1 MTDPTTTEVEGDIGQ
16 KMNRIQEIIAQIE
29 DGEISLDRAKQLRDE
44 GKELLR
50 DVEEQLDLGDA
61 SVIERE

>member
-1 MTDPTTTEVEGDIGQ
+1 MTDPTTTEVESDIGQ